1 MHCKM
6 FKLEMEKI
14 KEALL
19 IHKAVVKMEQHIIV
33 EINIVIIQEL
43 HPNGG
48 IKIIFQKIIY
58 IVGQVICGHF
68 IQKDKHILNQLE
80 DYPDIFIIHCELCI
94 EAKKENQVI

>member
-48 IKIIFQKIIY
+48 IKIIF
-58 IVGQVICGHF
+58 
-68 IQKDKHILNQLE
+68 
-80 DYPDIFIIHCELCI
+80 
-94 EAKKENQVI
+94 